1 MLPYCHNRM
10 VVVARLIAPP
20 QTLNSLFILDLSPP
34 SFQYSLDN
42 EAERQRLEQEAERLR
57 GGGLGGQRRAQHV
70 EALRRIEAE
79 LEGANHATSPLSAM
93 VNMRPNPPPPR
104 SSANLEQLYH
114 EALPS
119 PPILSNSGPPNLVYS
134 SASNLFYQVRA
145 KRRENSSICPVSR
158 GMAKQRE
165 FCLTS
170 SIQCEAQPWPCLGGE
185 SLHCC

>member
-10 VVVARLIAPP
+10 VVAARLIAPP
-20 QTLNSLFILDLSPP
+20 PQSMNSLFILFLSPP
-34 SFQYSLDN
+34 PFQYSLDN

-79 LEGANHATSPLSAM
+79 LDNSTSPLSSM
-93 VNMRPNPPPPR
+93 VARPPQPPR

-134 SASNLFYQVRA
+134 SASNLFYQVSLA
-145 KRRENSSICPVSR
+145 LSGSKLNHV
-158 GMAKQRE
+158 
-165 FCLTS
+165 
-170 SIQCEAQPWPCLGGE
+170 IQLQ
-185 SLHCC
+185 

>member
-1 MLPYCHNRM
+1 M
-10 VVVARLIAPP
+10 VVVVRLIAPP
-20 QTLNSLFILDLSPP
+20 QTMNSLFILFLSPP
-34 SFQYSLDN
+34 PFQYSLDN

-79 LEGANHATSPLSAM
+79 LDNSTSPLSSM
-93 VNMRPNPPPPR
+93 VARPPQPPR

-134 SASNLFYQVRA
+134 SASNLFYQVSLA
-145 KRRENSSICPVSR
+145 LSGSKLNHV
-158 GMAKQRE
+158 
-165 FCLTS
+165 
-170 SIQCEAQPWPCLGGE
+170 IQLQ
-185 SLHCC
+185 

>member
-1 MLPYCHNRM
+1 MLPYCRNRM

-20 QTLNSLFILDLSPP
+20 QTLNSLFILGLSLPP
-34 SFQYSLDN
+34 FQYSLDN

-79 LEGANHATSPLSAM
+79 LEGANHATSSLGANHATSPLSSM
-93 VNMRPNPPPPR
+93 VNVRPNPPPPR

-145 KRRENSSICPVSR
+145 
-158 GMAKQRE
+158 
-165 FCLTS
+165 
-170 SIQCEAQPWPCLGGE
+170 
-185 SLHCC
+185 